1 MADMSIKQQSASTHY
16 RLSMRTPQRAK
27 RLENNIA
34 PENLK
39 PRLKFYQD
47 RNYLI
52 EKIELVTKTLEIET
66 KEIPVT
72 DFIPAPE
79 AEKPKVKKTKTY
91 EVWVKTEG
99 QEDRRVARRT
109 KKQALALRDSAQVRN
124 EYDRRCFGKSVRTKE
139 YYVVKV
145 TTKHER
151 I

>member
-1 MADMSIKQQSASTHY
+1 MGITQQSTSTHY
-16 RLSMRTPQRAK
+16 RITGRTPRGEK
-27 RLENNIA
+27 RIENNIA
-34 PENLK
+34 PEHLK
-39 PRLKFYQD
+39 HRLAYHQKLS
-47 RNYLI
+47 RTI
-52 EKIELVTKTLEIET
+52 EKIELITKTLEIET

-72 DFIPAPE
+72 DFLPASE

-99 QEDRRVARRT
+99 MKEDRRVARRT
-109 KKQALALRDSAQVRN
+109 KEQALTLRDSAQAKY
-124 EYDRRCFGKSVRTKE
+124 EDDRRRFGKCVRTKE